1 MFLVKGIYYNLF
13 IEIIIYRRCL
23 SMFDEK
29 SVKDMSDEE
38 IVELLKNLREKINN
52 WRSVLIKLED
62 YEEFVYDEY
71 LRRG

>member
-1 MFLVKGIYYNLF
+1 
-13 IEIIIYRRCL
+13 
-23 SMFDEK
+23 MFDEK

-71 LRRG
+71 LRRE

>member
-1 MFLVKGIYYNLF
+1 
-13 IEIIIYRRCL
+13 
-23 SMFDEK
+23 MFDEK